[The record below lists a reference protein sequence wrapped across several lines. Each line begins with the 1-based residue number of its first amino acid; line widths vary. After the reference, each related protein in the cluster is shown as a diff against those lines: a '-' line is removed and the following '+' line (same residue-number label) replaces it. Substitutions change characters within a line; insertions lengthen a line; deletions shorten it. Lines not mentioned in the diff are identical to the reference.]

1 MTPSSLAEHKYEKGV
16 YKTPMN
22 SIPFMTPM
30 EKNETWI
37 YGRMPEYIWIS
48 LILDTYGS
56 QEGFRKLSIINQHI
70 FGIAKEVSLPQ
81 LSQILKLPY
90 NKQERIYSCIK
101 SITQGNILSPL
112 TLFLTVENA
121 PIFANAFYVDNET
134 IESRYNKLKNIIDK
148 TYSQSFDLTNH
159 TRFCVL
165 GFIASSGRMHVTRQ
179 QAEEYSKYQ
188 FLSTDTDEFKRIS
201 SSIRASE
208 SLLIKMNNTLD
219 EEYINNFWE
228 CISKMT
234 DCNLTILDFS
244 EERSLKEFNSK
255 VHEILLYLKKLYHDV
270 FPLDKKLEIFLG
282 ILTYSYKRLK
292 EIDEHNL
299 YTSISG
305 RSAIRSLIENLI
317 VAKYL
322 ITFEKEKPQIWD
334 DFEKYGIGGIKKIVL
349 YERENNNE
357 RKDVSHVSYAY
368 LDFILNEFKMEEF
381 TDIDVRYFDNA
392 RMGAK
397 AEKVG
402 EKDLFALYYDYDTQ
416 YEHGLWG
423 AIRESSM
430 LKCDNSTHQYH
441 LIPDIEDEQKLK
453 SIYSKL
459 SPLSRH
465 FFSKITN

>member
-1 MTPSSLAEHKYEKGV
+1 
-16 YKTPMN
+16 
-22 SIPFMTPM
+22 
-30 EKNETWI
+30 
-37 YGRMPEYIWIS
+37 
-48 LILDTYGS
+48 
-56 QEGFRKLSIINQHI
+56 
-70 FGIAKEVSLPQ
+70 
-81 LSQILKLPY
+81 
-90 NKQERIYSCIK
+90 
-101 SITQGNILSPL
+101 
-112 TLFLTVENA
+112 
-121 PIFANAFYVDNET
+121 
-134 IESRYNKLKNIIDK
+134 
-148 TYSQSFDLTNH
+148 
-159 TRFCVL
+159 
-165 GFIASSGRMHVTRQ
+165 MHVTRQ

-208 SLLIKMNNTLD
+208 SLLIKMNITLD

-368 LDFILNEFKMEEF
+368 LDFILNEFLIF
-381 TDIDVRYFDNA
+381 
-392 RMGAK
+392 
-397 AEKVG
+397 
-402 EKDLFALYYDYDTQ
+402 LFYLHHSYV
-416 YEHGLWG
+416 
-423 AIRESSM
+423 
-430 LKCDNSTHQYH
+430 
-441 LIPDIEDEQKLK
+441 
-453 SIYSKL
+453 
-459 SPLSRH
+459 
-465 FFSKITN
+465 

>member
-1 MTPSSLAEHKYEKGV
+1 
-16 YKTPMN
+16 
-22 SIPFMTPM
+22 
-30 EKNETWI
+30 
-37 YGRMPEYIWIS
+37 
-48 LILDTYGS
+48 
-56 QEGFRKLSIINQHI
+56 
-70 FGIAKEVSLPQ
+70 
-81 LSQILKLPY
+81 
-90 NKQERIYSCIK
+90 
-101 SITQGNILSPL
+101 
-112 TLFLTVENA
+112 
-121 PIFANAFYVDNET
+121 
-134 IESRYNKLKNIIDK
+134 
-148 TYSQSFDLTNH
+148 
-159 TRFCVL
+159 
-165 GFIASSGRMHVTRQ
+165 MHVTRQ

-208 SLLIKMNNTLD
+208 SLLIKMNITLD

-349 YERENNNE
+349 YEREKNNE

-368 LDFILNEFKMEEF
+368 LDFILNEFLIF
-381 TDIDVRYFDNA
+381 
-392 RMGAK
+392 
-397 AEKVG
+397 
-402 EKDLFALYYDYDTQ
+402 LFYLHHSYV
-416 YEHGLWG
+416 
-423 AIRESSM
+423 
-430 LKCDNSTHQYH
+430 
-441 LIPDIEDEQKLK
+441 
-453 SIYSKL
+453 
-459 SPLSRH
+459 
-465 FFSKITN
+465 